1 MTLVT
6 LRLQGNKA
14 AWCQEIVEL
23 EKLAVFFFQAVALR
37 AEARLI

>member
-6 LRLQGNKA
+6 LRLQGNQA

-23 EKLAVFFFQAVALR
+23 ESSQSSSHKQWLR
-37 AEARLI
+37 ALERA